1 MTRLI
6 DINKMFFDTF
16 DILNCVQPFR
26 ITRPVSSL
34 IWRGIGHTAVI
45 YRHPTTNIPYV
56 LESTTRNKNGKSG
69 IQLTPLTD
77 WLNETTHEVYLRR
90 AFMLGG
96 YTPFREARE
105 AAEAWLDE
113 AADVLSK
120 LFEHFRE
127 AREAAEAWL
136 AKYKDTPYPNL
147 KSRWGRFFLLKST
160 LDFGNPL
167 VKELFTNPDID
178 WTMFCT
184 MAVAHF
190 YRFCGLWNGNPA
202 EMEPDDCRDGGKFE
216 KGLRDDCY
224 LMSEVRIK

>member
-1 MTRLI
+1 MTRL
-6 DINKMFFDTF
+6 MFFDTF

-105 AAEAWLDE
+105 AAEAWL
-113 AADVLSK
+113 
-120 LFEHFRE
+120 
-127 AREAAEAWL
+127 

-147 KSRWGRFFLLKST
+147 KSRWGRFFLLKAT

>member
-1 MTRLI
+1 MTRMLI
-6 DINKMFFDTF
+6 DINDTFFDTF

-45 YRHPTTNIPYV
+45 YRHPTTYIPYV

-77 WLNETTHEVYLRR
+77 WLNETTHEVYWRR
-90 AFMLGG
+90 AFVLGS
-96 YTPFREARE
+96 YTF
-105 AAEAWLDE
+105 
-113 AADVLSK
+113 
-120 LFEHFRE
+120 
-127 AREAAEAWL
+127 REAAEAWL

-147 KSRWGRFFLLKST
+147 KSRWGRFFLIKSK

-216 KGLRDDCY
+216 KGLRDCCY